1 MAAPQ
6 VFKVV
11 TQFVFE
17 DQVTSGLDGLE
28 RKLDGVSAKAQSAI
42 DTVVN
47 LGSSFALQFSGASGG
62 VLGLLSKA
70 ITASDDF
77 TNSQLSFTNII
88 GANMHNLT
96 GTIETFNDK
105 MQVSRSIMGDI
116 QKDAEKFSVPAKG
129 LLEITKSLSAL
140 LVPKGLAGNNFENA
154 RTLGRNLLKSA
165 PNLNVD
171 PNQVQ
176 GQLIRSIEGGA
187 STGDTLFRRLLTE
200 APEPFEAAGVKDA
213 KSFNALKAAE
223 RFNIL
228 NDAMAKFSS
237 NTDVLTA
244 RTRTLSGLWQRITDL
259 TSGFSSVLKPLGD
272 VIIPPLVE
280 IIETGINILKTQGA
294 QIIQSMARFI
304 KPLIENPKQLMIG
317 LMQVADLAKDVG
329 SAASI
334 TGLLVFLAHLQHFAS
349 FVAKTQL
356 GGQFLTSI
364 SMLGVKFPLLGKAM
378 SFVSSMGSRLAT
390 FLGGSFFAV
399 IGKMLGLFGLLTVVF
414 QAASRALAKA
424 KLERISAAIEQSARF
439 TDAIVRIKES
449 FMRFMAPINDI
460 IEGLSEFFL
469 LFIPGRESV
478 DGLTDSI
485 VGMADAMDTVSTFF
499 IQIWAGIRMQA
510 AGLLA
515 FIAEAGRIV
524 EVFFGNLLSG
534 NFTGLLDNIDF
545 TNSFDNIVDAMMEEF
560 NSTVDRN
567 LFAIDNNADNS
578 AVVQNNTNI
587 GKIEINQEFKERQNP
602 DRIAFSVKEQ
612 ILKTANNPTQGRR
625 SLSGGLRKGTGVAS
639 L

>member
-17 DQVTSGLDGLE
+17 DQVTQGLNKLE
-28 RKLDGVSAKAQSAI
+28 GQLDSVSNKAQSAI

-47 LGSSFALQFSGASGG
+47 LGTSFALQFSGASGG
-62 VLGLLSKA
+62 ILGLLSKA

-96 GTIETFNDK
+96 GSIDTFNDK
-105 MQVSRSIMGDI
+105 MLVSRNIMGDI

-140 LVPKGLAGNNFENA
+140 LVPKGLAGDNFENA

-187 STGDTLFRRLLTE
+187 SAGDTLFRRLLTE
-200 APEPFEAAGVKDA
+200 APEPFQAAGVKDA
-213 KSFNALKAAE
+213 KGFNALKAAE

-259 TSGFSSVLKPLGD
+259 TTGFSSVLRPLGD

-280 IIETGINILKTQGA
+280 MIELGINILKTQGA
-294 QIIQSMARFI
+294 QIVQSLARFI
-304 KPLIENPKQLMIG
+304 KPLIENPKNLMVG
-317 LMQVADLAKDVG
+317 LMQVTELAKDVG

-334 TGLLVFLAHLQHFAS
+334 TGLLVFLAHLQHFS
-349 FVAKTQL
+349 SVIGKTQL
-356 GGQFLTSI
+356 GGQLLNNI
-364 SMLGVKFPLLGKAM
+364 SMLGVKFPLLGKVM
-378 SFVSSMGSRLAT
+378 GFVTNILGRLST
-390 FLGGSFFAV
+390 FLGGGFFVA
-399 IGKMLGLFGLLTVVF
+399 ISKMLGLFGLLSVVF
-414 QAASRALAKA
+414 QAVSRALAKA
-424 KLERISAAIEQSARF
+424 KLERIEAAIEQSGKF

-449 FMRFMAPINDI
+449 FQRFLAPINDI

-469 LFIPGRESV
+469 LFIPGRETV
-478 DGLTDSI
+478 DGFADSI
-485 VGMADAMDTVSTFF
+485 VNMADVMEDVSIFF
-499 IQIWAGIRMQA
+499 IEIWAGIRMQA

-515 FIAEAGRIV
+515 FIAESGRIV
-524 EVFFGNLLSG
+524 ETFFGNLLSG

-545 TNSFDNIVDAMMEEF
+545 TNSFDNIVEAMMEEF
-560 NSTVDRN
+560 NNTVDKN
-567 LFAIDNNADNS
+567 LFAIDNNVENS

-625 SLSGGLRKGTGVAS
+625 SLSGGLRSGTGVAS
-639 L
+639 I